1 MLPMRLGLDSMES
14 ERSRTKSLA
23 RSRAV
28 LANTSEGTRASKESH
43 EPVPCGKRCEAGLD
57 ETHPV
62 CRRENRP
69 SRSLECPECGIL
81 RTPLYMHNQGCVQ
94 RWHVVR
100 LAPAQSSGE
109 SRE

>member
-62 CRRENRP
+62 CRRENRH
-69 SRSLECPECGIL
+69 LEVQSVQNAVFFGHHLRCTTRAVCGGGTL
-81 RTPLYMHNQGCVQ
+81 
-94 RWHVVR
+94 
-100 LAPAQSSGE
+100 
-109 SRE
+109 